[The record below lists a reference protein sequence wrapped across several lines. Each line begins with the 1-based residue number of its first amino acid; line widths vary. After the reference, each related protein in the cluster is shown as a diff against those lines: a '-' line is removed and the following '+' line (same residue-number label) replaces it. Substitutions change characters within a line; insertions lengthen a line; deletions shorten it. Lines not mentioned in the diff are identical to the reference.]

1 MRRKL
6 AAASGAFGR
15 ILLGLWLALAAGAA
29 AAQAEGDLPGRA
41 GRLADIGGQVYLASE
56 ERAEDWVEAL
66 RNYTV
71 TTGDNL
77 WVAGDGRAEIDY
89 GGGQFR
95 LAGDTNVH
103 VARLDDRIL
112 ALFVAQG
119 RVIVRL
125 RVLDPGETARIDTPN
140 TQIALT
146 RPGLYRIEVAPDRS
160 RTDIVVREGE
170 ALAQFATGTQQVLPG
185 QTATLAG
192 AEPGQAD
199 VRTGYWVDGFDTWS
213 AERDRRYERSRS
225 ANYVSRQ
232 MVGYADLDEYG
243 RWETAPEYGAIW
255 YPTTVAAGWAPY
267 RFGRWSWVG
276 GWGWTWVDDAPWG
289 YAPFHYGRWAF
300 VGGRWGW
307 CPGGFVARPVWSPAM
322 VAWYGGGGW
331 SFSVSF
337 GAPVFGWVPLGWGE
351 PYMPWWRGCS
361 DRCWTMYNRPYAVR
375 YAERP
380 HAPPTRYANW
390 SAPGGV
396 TAVAGAT
403 FTGRQPVHRNLVDV
417 KPQMVGGAPV
427 LTQAP
432 TVARPTAA
440 TIPGARPATA
450 AAPPPASRF
459 YRTKPLQVAPDTG
472 RAVPPGQATRQGP
485 ARGDAV
491 PGTGRT
497 GAAPTAAR
505 PAGAPDRS
513 ADQAPLRQAPTS
525 AAPRQPTRGSPQAGT
540 YSQGTWSASPAPAQG
555 DGSAASGRAAT
566 RAPQATPTPRY
577 EPRAAPP
584 STATPSP
591 RMGPAPQ
598 PQTYAPP
605 AQRPAPSAPVQR
617 AAPQPSPSQRAAPQ
631 PSQRAAPP
639 ASSAPVQRAAPPP
652 SAAPQQSAGPPPQRS
667 SGGGSHG
674 DKPSPRGEGQKP
686 GERP

>member
-1 MRRKL
+1 MKPLPAFLTGALWRL
-6 AAASGAFGR
+6 A
-15 ILLGLWLALAAGAA
+15 LVVALAATPAA
-29 AAQAEGDLPGRA
+29 AVAEDDLPGRA
-41 GRLADIGGQVYLASE
+41 GRLADLGGQVFLATE
-56 ERAEDWVEAL
+56 DRAEDWVEAL

-77 WVAGDGRAEIDY
+77 WVSGDGRAEIDY

-103 VARLDDRIL
+103 IARLDDRIL

-125 RVLDPGETARIDTPN
+125 RVLDPGDSARIDTPN

-160 RTDIVVREGE
+160 RTDLVVREGE
-170 ALAQFATGTQQVLPG
+170 ALAQVAAGTQQVLPG

-192 AEPGQAD
+192 AEPIQAE

-213 AERDRRYERSRS
+213 ADRDRRYERSRS
-225 ANYVSRQ
+225 AGYVSPQ

-243 RWETAPEYGAIW
+243 RWETSPDYGAIW
-255 YPTTVAAGWAPY
+255 YPTSVAVGWAPY

-331 SFSVSF
+331 SFSVSL
-337 GAPVFGWVPLGWGE
+337 GAPVYGWVPLGWGE
-351 PYMPWWRGCS
+351 PYIPWWRGCS

-375 YAERP
+375 LAERP
-380 HAPPTRYANW
+380 HAPPTRYVNW

-417 KPQMVGGAPV
+417 KPQALSGVPV
-427 LTQAP
+427 LARAP
-432 TVARPTAA
+432 GVPKPTAA
-440 TIPGARPATA
+440 TIPGARPRTTE
-450 AAPPPASRF
+450 APPPASRF
-459 YRTKPLQVAPDTG
+459 YRTTPMQASPAAGAMPRDAARPGAGTAERPPGRPGQTWVDTTRDQRRTPAPAPTARPEAAPRSHAAAAPPATRPAPAAVAPQPSTG
-472 RAVPPGQATRQGP
+472 RASQVGAEAPGTWGTPGAP
-485 ARGDAV
+485 AR
-491 PGTGRT
+491 
-497 GAAPTAAR
+497 
-505 PAGAPDRS
+505 S
-513 ADQAPLRQAPTS
+513 
-525 AAPRQPTRGSPQAGT
+525 
-540 YSQGTWSASPAPAQG
+540 
-555 DGSAASGRAAT
+555 
-566 RAPQATPTPRY
+566 ATPPVAPRY

-584 STATPSP
+584 SSAAPSP
-591 RMGPAPQ
+591 RMGPAPA

-605 AQRPAPSAPVQR
+605 AQRAAPPASPAPVQR
-617 AAPQPSPSQRAAPQ
+617 AAP
-631 PSQRAAPP
+631 PP
-639 ASSAPVQRAAPPP
+639 SSAPVQRAAPPP
-652 SAAPQQSAGPPPQRS
+652 SAPVQRSGPPPSSAPPQGAAPPPQRS
-667 SGGGSHG
+667 GGEARG
-674 DKPSPRGEGQKP
+674 DKPAPRGEGQKP